1 LQGLLPTGILAGTAT
16 RIKSHVPPGVRQWP
30 SNNLRP
36 DNMLVFVHIT
46 IQVLLIIRVLLRR
59 HRYPESRV
67 AWIVVLLALPV
78 VGIIAYLL
86 LGETNIG
93 RKRVARMKQIMAAM
107 PKVDQIPGWDASETK
122 PELDER
128 HKALFRVGESIS
140 GYEPV
145 GGNQAQL
152 MADSNA
158 AIDRMVADIDSASDH
173 VHLLFYIW
181 MPDNNGTKMA
191 QALKRAVA
199 RGVTCRAMVDDIGSH
214 LLIQSDLWQ
223 EMEQAGIK
231 LCRVLKVGNPLL
243 RIFNGRIDLRNHRK
257 ILVID
262 NAVTYC
268 GSQNCADPEFL
279 TKAKYAPWVDAVM
292 RFTGPIVRQNQHVF
306 ASDWMAYNHED
317 IRDTLLQPL
326 LPPQPGFSA
335 QVIAS
340 GPTARYSAV
349 PETFDT
355 LIYSARRELFITT
368 PYYVPVSSL
377 QAALCAAANRGVD
390 TSIIFPARNDDFAV
404 GATSKSYY
412 EDLLAC
418 GVKVYEYQK
427 GILHAKTMT
436 VDGEITL
443 IGSANMDRRSFD
455 LNYENNILLCN
466 EDLTTDMRERQRQY
480 QADCIEITAAEV
492 AQWRWTKRLWNNTLA
507 IVGPVL

>member
-1 LQGLLPTGILAGTAT
+1 MLVLLNILIVSAAVI
-16 RIKSHVPPGVRQWP
+16 RIL
-30 SNNLRP
+30 LRP
-36 DNMLVFVHIT
+36 
-46 IQVLLIIRVLLRR
+46 
-59 HRYPESRV
+59 HRDPASRV
-67 AWIVVLLALPV
+67 AWIVVVLVLPV
-78 VGIIAYLL
+78 LGVIGYLL

-93 RKRVARMKQIMAAM
+93 RKRVARMKEIMADM
-107 PKVDQIPGWDASETK
+107 PAVSEIPGWNTQEVK
-122 PELDER
+122 PELHER
-128 HKALFRVGESIS
+128 YKSLFQVGKSIS
-140 GYEPV
+140 GYDPV
-145 GGNQAQL
+145 GGNQAKL
-152 MADSNA
+152 MADSNV
-158 AIDRMVADIDSASDH
+158 AIDTMVGDIDAASDH

-181 MPDNNGTKMA
+181 MPDNNGKKMA
-191 QALKRAVA
+191 EALKRAVG
-199 RGVTCRAMVDDIGSH
+199 RGVTCRAMVDDVGSH
-214 LLIQSDLWQ
+214 LLIKSDLWKD
-223 EMEQAGIK
+223 MHSSGVK
-231 LCRVLKVGNPLL
+231 LCRVLEVGNPLT

-262 NAVTYC
+262 NRVTYC

-306 ASDWMAYNHED
+306 ASDWMAYNAED
-317 IRDTLLQPL
+317 ISEILLQPL
-326 LPPQPGFSA
+326 APTEPGFTA

-349 PETFDT
+349 PETFDSVMYT
-355 LIYSARRELFITT
+355 ARSALFITT
-368 PYYVPVSSL
+368 PYYVPVDSL

-412 EDLLAC
+412 EDLLAA
-418 GVKVYEYQK
+418 GVKIYEYQA

-455 LNYENNILLCN
+455 LNYENNILLC
-466 EDLTTDMRERQRQY
+466 DATLTAAMRQRQQEY
-480 QADCIEITAAEV
+480 LGDCLPVTAEQV
-492 AQWRWTKRLWNNTLA
+492 AGWRWTQRLWNNALA

>member
-1 LQGLLPTGILAGTAT
+1 MLIDLHILVQ
-16 RIKSHVPPGVRQWP
+16 I
-30 SNNLRP
+30 
-36 DNMLVFVHIT
+36 I
-46 IQVLLIIRVLLRR
+46 LIIRVLLRP
-59 HRYPESRV
+59 HRDPASRV
-67 AWIVVLLALPV
+67 AWIVVILALPV
-78 VGIIAYLL
+78 IGILAYLL

-93 RKRVARMKQIMAAM
+93 RKRVDRMKKIMAAM
-107 PKVDQIPGWDASETK
+107 PGVEEIPGWDAGGVN
-122 PELDER
+122 PALDDDQR
-128 HKALFRVGESIS
+128 ALFRVGKSIS
-140 GYEPV
+140 GYDAV

-152 MADSNA
+152 MADSNV
-158 AIDRMVADIDSASDH
+158 AIDTMIEDIDAATDH

-181 MPDNNGTKMA
+181 MPDNSGRKMA
-191 QALKRAVA
+191 EALKRAVA
-199 RGVTCRAMVDDIGSH
+199 RGVTCRAMVDDIGSK
-214 LLIQSDLWQ
+214 LLIKSDLWP
-223 EMEQAGIK
+223 EMQAAGIQ

-262 NAVTYC
+262 NLVTYC

-292 RFTGPIVRQNQHVF
+292 RFTGPVVRQNQHVF
-306 ASDWMAYNHED
+306 ASDWMAYNDED
-317 IRDTLLQPL
+317 IRETLRQPL
-326 LPPQPGFSA
+326 SPPKPGFPA

-349 PETFDT
+349 PETFET

-377 QAALCAAANRGVD
+377 QAAICAASNRGVD
-390 TSIIFPARNDDFAV
+390 TSIVFPARNDDFAV

-412 EDLLAC
+412 EDLLDA
-418 GVKVYEYQK
+418 GVKVYEYQA

-436 VDGEITL
+436 VDGGVTL

-455 LNYENNILLCN
+455 LNYENNILLCD
-466 EDLTTDMRERQRQY
+466 EAVTQQMRLRQQAY
-480 QADCIEITAAEV
+480 LADCVEVTAEEV
-492 AQWRWTKRLWNNTLA
+492 AQWPWTKRLWNNALA

>member
-1 LQGLLPTGILAGTAT
+1 MLIFL
-16 RIKSHVPPGVRQWP
+16 HV
-30 SNNLRP
+30 
-36 DNMLVFVHIT
+36 F
-46 IQVLLIIRVLLRR
+46 IQVILIIRVLLRP
-59 HRYPESRV
+59 HRDPTSRV
-67 AWIVVLLALPV
+67 AWVVVILALPV
-78 VGIIAYLL
+78 LGILAYLL

-93 RKRVARMKQIMAAM
+93 RKRVDRMNKIMAAM
-107 PKVDQIPGWDASETK
+107 PGVEEIPGWDASEVSPT
-122 PELDER
+122 LNDDQR
-128 HKALFRVGESIS
+128 ALFRVGKSIS
-140 GYEPV
+140 GYDAV

-152 MADSNA
+152 MADSNV
-158 AIDRMVADIDSASDH
+158 AIDTMIEDIDAATDH

-181 MPDNNGTKMA
+181 MPDNSGHKMA
-191 QALKRAVA
+191 EALKRAVA
-199 RGVTCRAMVDDIGSH
+199 RGVTCRAMVDDIGSQ
-214 LLIQSDLWQ
+214 LLIKSELWPD
-223 EMEQAGIK
+223 MQASGIQ

-262 NAVTYC
+262 NRISYC

-306 ASDWMAYNHED
+306 ASDWMAYNNED
-317 IRDTLLQPL
+317 IRESLRQPL
-326 LPPQPGFSA
+326 LPPEPGFPA

-349 PETFDT
+349 PETFET

-368 PYYVPVSSL
+368 PYYVPVASL
-377 QAALCAAANRGVD
+377 QAAICAAANRGVD

-412 EDLLAC
+412 EDLLAA
-418 GVKVYEYQK
+418 GVKVYEYRA

-436 VDGEITL
+436 VDGGVTL

-455 LNYENNILLCN
+455 LNYENNILLCD
-466 EDLTTDMRERQRQY
+466 EAVTRQMRLRQQEY
-480 QADCIEITAAEV
+480 LADCIAVTTEEV
-492 AQWRWTKRLWNNTLA
+492 AHWPWTKRLWNNTLA